1 MRLLG
6 NKCRLVGEIEK
17 LVSERGIVGG
27 TFFDIFSGT
36 SSVGAHFKR
45 LGFRVVAND
54 HLSACYTK
62 AVAAIEVNRYPDFA
76 GLRDKYRAV
85 FASRT
90 FRESLRVQARLDLPF
105 RRLGGEEEASP
116 APADA
121 RSGPPD
127 GKARSRRRS
136 PDAASSGRPSVDSG
150 AWGDPR
156 PLEEAVHLLS
166 TCVAPKEGLISR
178 NYCPGGARKAMYF
191 TDANGRRIDGML
203 DFLREN
209 YRERVLTRWELHLL
223 LSALLDAADRVAN
236 ISGTYGSYLKT
247 FQPNARASLTLKAP
261 EVIVS
266 GLAHEAHRE
275 DANELVRK
283 VSADVLYVDPPYND
297 RQYAANYHILEVIAE
312 HHRVED
318 LEEYE
323 SALYGKTGLR
333 PYEDLKSAYCVA
345 PSSRSEGRNALSAMT
360 DLILSCRAR
369 HVVVSYNEEGLLTR
383 EELGA
388 ILSRFSGKR
397 SFDYETGM
405 RTVLYRRFRSDADR
419 PAAEGRRPKRLYKIL
434 EGRRRDE
441 IAEWLLYAVRPRSSR
456 SPRAARPGKVS

>member
-17 LVSERGIVGG
+17 LLSERGVLRG
-27 TFFDIFSGT
+27 TFFDVFSGT

-54 HLSACYTK
+54 HLSSCYTK
-62 AVAAIEVNRYPDFA
+62 AVAAVEVTRYPDFA
-76 GLRDKYRAV
+76 GLKDKYRAV
-85 FASRT
+85 LASRA
-90 FRESLRVQARLDLPF
+90 FRESLRVQARLDLPL
-105 RRLGGEEEASP
+105 RRFGEEEEAP
-116 APADA
+116 GAMEAPA
-121 RSGPPD
+121 GPPA

-136 PDAASSGRPSVDSG
+136 SGARRPGALSVDSG

-156 PLEEAVHLLS
+156 PLEEAVHLLN

-191 TDANGRRIDGML
+191 TDSNGRRIDGML

-236 ISGTYGSYLKT
+236 VSGTYGSYLKT
-247 FQPNARASLTLKAP
+247 FQSNARATVTLKAP

-266 GLAHEAHRE
+266 DLAHEAHRE

-283 VSADVLYVDPPYND
+283 VSADVLYVDPPYNE

-345 PSSRSEGRNALSAMT
+345 PSPRSEGRNALSAMT

-405 RTVLYRRFRSDADR
+405 RTILYRRFRSDTDR
-419 PAAEGRRPKRLYKIL
+419 PAAEGRRPKRRYRIL

-441 IAEWLLYAVRPRSSR
+441 IAEWLLYAARYRGARSSR
-456 SPRAARPGKVS
+456 SGRIS